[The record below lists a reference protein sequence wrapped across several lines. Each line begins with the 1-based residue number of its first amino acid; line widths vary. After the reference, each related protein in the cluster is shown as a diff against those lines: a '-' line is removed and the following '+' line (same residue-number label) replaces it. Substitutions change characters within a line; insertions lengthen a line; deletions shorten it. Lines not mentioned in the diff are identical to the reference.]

1 MRRSLA
7 TLGAVALLALSA
19 AITEAVAEPGVDDNR
34 ILLGGSNA
42 LTGPVAA
49 VCAPATYGAKAWFD
63 KVNRD
68 GGVQGRK
75 IEYNVLDDGYAAERA
90 LANARRLVQQDN
102 VFAIFG
108 GCATATSAAI
118 LQFLSSQP
126 DVPYLFPWAGM
137 SELTEPTKK
146 GVFALLPNYV
156 FQVKAML
163 PYTIQHANQ
172 KPKTGAILMMNVPG
186 VEDMRKATR
195 AVFEANGI
203 TVVYD
208 ELFEVN
214 VPDHTPYILQLK
226 AKNPDIVLFGDSAA
240 GAAKMFLT
248 MKRQGWHPQTGFGVA
263 TLTAEQF
270 LDPVGDYAD
279 GWLSAAGVVSP
290 PSAPEASE
298 CNDALKASY
307 PDQKPNHFTM
317 FGCLAAKIGVEAINR
332 AGRNL
337 TRQGLIAA
345 LEHMQN
351 YETKIS
357 GPISFSPTDH
367 MGTNAVVPFGV
378 KNGQFIILGPPLRPA
393 Q

>member
-1 MRRSLA
+1 MARSA
-7 TLGAVALLALSA
+7 S
-19 AITEAVAEPGVDDNR
+19 EAP
-34 ILLGGSNA
+34 
-42 LTGPVAA
+42 T
-49 VCAPATYGAKAWFD
+49 TYGAKAWFD

-75 IEYNVLDDGYAAERA
+75 IEYTVLDDAYSAQRA
-90 LANARRLVQQDN
+90 LANARRLVEQDD
-102 VFAIFG
+102 VFAIVG

-118 LQFLSSQP
+118 LQYVQSKP
-126 DVPYLFPWAGM
+126 EVPYLFPWAGM

-146 GVFALLPNYV
+146 NVFALLPNYV

-163 PYTIQHANQ
+163 PYTISKTSP
-172 KPKTGAILMMNVPG
+172 KPKTAGILMMNVPG

-195 AVFEANGI
+195 DVFAANGI
-203 TVVYD
+203 QVVYD

-214 VPDHTPYILQLK
+214 IPDHTPYILQLK

-248 MKRQGWHPQTGFGVA
+248 MKRQGWHPATGFGVA

-290 PSAPEASE
+290 PSTPEAKE

-307 PDQKPNHFTM
+307 PEQKPNHFTM
-317 FGCLAAKIGVEAINR
+317 FGCLAARITVEAMNR
-332 AGRNL
+332 AGKNL
-337 TRQGLIAA
+337 TRAGLIDA
-345 LEHMQN
+345 LEKMSN
-351 YETKIS
+351 FETKIS
-357 GPISFSPTDH
+357 GPISFSATDH
-367 MGTNAVVPFGV
+367 MGTAAVVPFGV
-378 KNGQFIILGPPLRPA
+378 KNGQFVTLGAPLKPA
-393 Q
+393 R

>member
-1 MRRSLA
+1 MRFPA
-7 TLGAVALLALSA
+7 TLGAVALLALCVP
-19 AITEAVAEPGVDDNR
+19 ITKVAAEPGVDDNR
-34 ILLGGSNA
+34 ILLGGSNG
-42 LTGPVAA
+42 LTGAVAA

-63 KVNRD
+63 KVNRE
-68 GGVQGRK
+68 GGVHGRK
-75 IEYNVLDDGYAAERA
+75 IEYNVLDDGYSAQRA

-118 LQFLSSQP
+118 LQFLGSQP
-126 DVPYLFPWAGM
+126 EVPYLFPWAGM

-156 FQVKAML
+156 FQVRAML
-163 PYTIQHANQ
+163 PYTIQRANP
-172 KPKTGAILMMNVPG
+172 KPKTAAILMMNVPG

-195 AVFEANGI
+195 EVFEANGI

-214 VPDHTPYILQLK
+214 LPDHTPYILQLK
-226 AKNPDIVLFGDSAA
+226 SKNPDIVLFGDSAA

-270 LDPVGDYAD
+270 LEPVGDYAD
-279 GWLSAAGVVSP
+279 GWLSAAGVVAP
-290 PSAPEASE
+290 PSAPEARD

-317 FGCLAAKIGVEAINR
+317 FGCLAAKIGVEAMNR
-332 AGRNL
+332 AGRDL
-337 TRQGLIAA
+337 TRERMIAA
-345 LEHMQN
+345 LEQMQN

-357 GPISFSPTDH
+357 GPISFSATDH

-378 KNGQFIILGPPLRPA
+378 ENGQFVTLGAPLRPA